1 MAERI
6 SLDGV
11 TDRSVMVNQAADA
24 LREGRLII
32 APMEHAYIF
41 VADAFNHGAVKK
53 MHILRGDPLG
63 TAAQVLVGDIKTA
76 TGITREFGSNISA
89 ICQRF
94 WPGLLTVKIP
104 PAQGL
109 VWDLGD
115 QRNLEEIAI
124 RVPASEFLREIA
136 QATGPLAVA
145 SASTAGSKPRRGSRL
160 FPALDSDY
168 AYLFD
173 LGELPE
179 GPVTTVISVKDDGVT
194 FLRAGAISLAELR
207 EVTPNIAV
215 PA

>member
-6 SLDGV
+6 SLE
-11 TDRSVMVNQAADA
+11 NAADKTEIVNLA
-24 LREGRLII
+24 AESLREGRLII

-63 TAAQVLVGDIKTA
+63 TAAQVLVGDVKTA
-76 TGITREFGSNISA
+76 TGITREFGANISA

-115 QRNLEEIAI
+115 QRTLEEIAI
-124 RVPASEFLREIA
+124 RVPVTEFLREIA
-136 QATGPLAVA
+136 QRTGPLAVA
-145 SASTAGSKPRRGSRL
+145 SASPAGSKPRRGNRI
-160 FPALDSDY
+160 FPALENDY
-168 AYLFD
+168 AFLFD
-173 LGELPE
+173 AGELPE
-179 GPVTTVISVKDDGVT
+179 GPATTVISVKDDGVT
-194 FLRAGAISLAELR
+194 FQRAGAISLAELR